1 MKGNNKI
8 HTELDRVTDFGWQKQ
23 PQTDVAPLVLN
34 ANGLELNI
42 RMYVDKQRFELE
54 TNRSRDFSQ
63 VG

>member
-1 MKGNNKI
+1 M
-8 HTELDRVTDFGWQKQ
+8 TDFGWQKQ